1 MQKITL
7 YATANET
14 LASVR
19 DSANARS
26 ASAPVFVR
34 DVEVE
39 LHLRLFANAN
49 EPNRYILPSGIVS
62 YGWYMDDDFKTSTAF
77 KIVGD
82 NADIVVV
89 EVEDSTD
96 PDTGETI
103 YGYTDIKIPISNMN
117 SEALVEWLGENK
129 SMTGLIGE
137 LCGYDSTGASIFV
150 LQIEGFTVRNRLSDT
165 GEPSENVENYLTI
178 DEARALFAGSAVPDN
193 TAYNQA
199 VIVTG
204 SGTDDIDGIYKFFP
218 EITFDW
224 YSSGIILKDIFY
236 NDEKKAF
243 LRYTGSR
250 WAISKKLDGGGTGLI
265 YIYPWIPSASNLG
278 CVPTDFWYKHFGT
291 SAQPLKNGCFVR
303 YVPKLSVIKTSY

>member
-14 LASVR
+14 LASIR

-49 EPNRYILPSGIVS
+49 EQERYVLPSGIVS
-62 YGWYMDDDFKTSTAF
+62 YGWYMDVDFKTSTAF

-82 NADIVVV
+82 NANIVVV
-89 EVEDSTD
+89 EVNDTVDSE
-96 PDTGETI
+96 TGEITE

-150 LQIEGFTVRNRLSDT
+150 LQIEGFTVRNRLSET
-165 GEPSENVENYLTI
+165 GEPSENLENYLTL
-178 DEARALFAGSAVPDN
+178 DEARALFLNDSKAMTPFIDIVESNTSDTSFNGRYYLHESYWFRAGLRKNIFIRDGV
-193 TAYNQA
+193 YNNQGEIA
-199 VIVTG
+199 SFIEYSDTLNGWV
-204 SGTDDIDGIYKFFP
+204 IYKVN
-218 EITFDW
+218 
-224 YSSGIILKDIFY
+224 Y
-236 NDEKKAF
+236 
-243 LRYTGSR
+243 GSLPV
-250 WAISKKLDGGGTGLI
+250 ATYLLA
-265 YIYPWIPSASNLG
+265 WIKTASNPGPLSG
-278 CVPTDFWYKHFGT
+278 YYRGVSNT
-291 SAQPLKNGCFVR
+291 SNWVLAEYTPRFN
-303 YVPKLSVIKTSY
+303 IAAKTY

>member
-19 DSANARS
+19 DSANAQS

-96 PDTGETI
+96 PDTGEVT

-150 LQIEGFTVRNRLSDT
+150 LQIEGFTVRNRLSET
-165 GEPSENVENYLTI
+165 GEPSENVENYLTL
-178 DEARALFAGSAVPDN
+178 DEARALFMSDN
-193 TAYNQA
+193 KALRPYLDVEVLGGGNSRVDGHYTFYENYMIRST
-199 VIVTG
+199 VWESVFVR
-204 SGTDDIDGIYKFFP
+204 DDA
-218 EITFDW
+218 
-224 YSSGIILKDIFY
+224 
-236 NDEKKAF
+236 KAF
-243 LRYTGSR
+243 VRFNSSL
-250 WAISKKLDGGGTGLI
+250 GGWII
-265 YIYPWIPSASNLG
+265 YSAKDNEAVTASYRMPWIFTASNPG
-278 CVPTDFWYKHFGT
+278 PISGFWENITNPSNY
-291 SAQPLKNGCFVR
+291 SAQVNVVTR
-303 YVPKLSVIKTSY
+303 YNIAAQTY

>member
-19 DSANARS
+19 DSANAQS

-96 PDTGETI
+96 PDTGEVT

-150 LQIEGFTVRNRLSDT
+150 LQIEGFTVRNRLSET
-165 GEPSENVENYLTI
+165 GEPSENVENYLTL
-178 DEARALFAGSAVPDN
+178 DEARALFMSDN
-193 TAYNQA
+193 KALRPYLDVEVLGGGNSRVDGHYTFYENYMIRST
-199 VIVTG
+199 VWESVFVR
-204 SGTDDIDGIYKFFP
+204 DDA
-218 EITFDW
+218 
-224 YSSGIILKDIFY
+224 
-236 NDEKKAF
+236 KAF
-243 LRYTGSR
+243 VRFNSSLGGWIIYSAKDNEAVTARYR
-250 WAISKKLDGGGTGLI
+250 M
-265 YIYPWIPSASNLG
+265 PWIFTASNPG
-278 CVPTDFWYKHFGT
+278 PISGFWENITNPSNY
-291 SAQPLKNGCFVR
+291 SAQVNVVTR
-303 YVPKLSVIKTSY
+303 YNIAAQTY